1 MKRSRVRRLAQTEA
15 KSGDLSG
22 RLATISDPANAVS
35 EAYRTLR
42 TNLLYTQVDAPS
54 KVIVVTSDGS
64 AEGKSTVCA
73 NLGVVLAQA
82 GKATLVVDGD
92 LRKPSLHKIFGLRNV
107 RGVVDILAERQQ
119 RQEIWQEVCQE
130 PLPGL
135 SVLTVGTLPPNP
147 AELLLSRR
155 FSEFLASVRQE
166 FDYVLVD
173 SPPVGLVSDAA
184 IIAVQADGVLLT
196 LDAQRTRKERFRR
209 AVHNLKSKQANILG
223 TVMINVEGSEDG
235 YHLDSRY
242 IGTRYAG
249 E

>member
-1 MKRSRVRRLAQTEA
+1 MIRTQMNKRAQTGA

-22 RLATISDPANAVS
+22 SLVTISEPASVVS

-42 TNLLYTQVDAPS
+42 TNLLYMQVDVPS
-54 KVIVVTSDGS
+54 KVIVVTSHGS

-82 GKATLVVDGD
+82 GKNTLVVDCD
-92 LRKPSLHKIFGLRNV
+92 LRKPSLHKVFGLRNV
-107 RGVVDILAERQQ
+107 LGMVDVLAERHD
-119 RQEIWQEVCQE
+119 RHEDWQE

-135 SVLTVGTLPPNP
+135 SVLTAGTLPPNP
-147 AELLLSRR
+147 AELLLSGR
-155 FSEFLASVRQE
+155 FSEFLADIRQE

-184 IIAVQADGVLLT
+184 IIAAQADGVLLT
-196 LDAQRTRKERFRR
+196 LDAQRTRKERVRR
-209 AVHNLKSKQANILG
+209 AVHSLRSKRANILG
-223 TVMINVEGSEDG
+223 TVMNNAEGSEHS
-235 YHLDSRY
+235 YYLDARY
-242 IGTRYAG
+242 TGG

>member
-1 MKRSRVRRLAQTEA
+1 MIRTQMNKRAQTEA

-22 RLATISDPANAVS
+22 RLVTVSDPANAVS

-54 KVIVVTSDGS
+54 KVIVITSHGS

-82 GKATLVVDGD
+82 GKNTLVVDGD

-107 RGVVDILAERQQ
+107 RGIVDVLAERHD
-119 RQEIWQEVCQE
+119 RHEDWQEVCQE

-147 AELLLSRR
+147 AELLLSQR
-155 FSEFLASVRQE
+155 FSEFLAGVRQE

-173 SPPVGLVSDAA
+173 SPPVGVVSDAA
-184 IIAVQADGVLLT
+184 IIAAQADGVLLT
-196 LDAQRTRKERFRR
+196 LDAQRTRKERVRR
-209 AVHNLKSKQANILG
+209 AVHDLRSKGANVLG
-223 TVMINVEGSEDG
+223 TVMNNAEGSEDS
-235 YHLDSRY
+235 YYLD
-242 IGTRYAG
+242 TRYSGG